1 MSLQTDEP
9 RARKRSIETRERQRS
24 AVAVIVALLMLG
36 GVGYGAYT
44 FGKDLLPG
52 TTASSED
59 FQGEGSGDAVV
70 VIEKGDTTAV
80 IARTLERAGVV
91 ASSAAFLDEARA
103 RSEDAEA
110 IQPGQYGLRKRMSAA
125 AALDLLLAPE
135 SRLVNKVTVPEGMRL
150 ADALKLVAK
159 QSGRPLAEYKKAA
172 KNTKA
177 LGLPSYADGRLEGFL
192 FPATYEIEP
201 DTSAAEVLKMMVS
214 RFKQAAK
221 GAGIESGNRYS
232 PYQLVVIASLVEAE
246 AGRAEDFG
254 KVARVVYNRLDKGM
268 LLQFD
273 STVNYA
279 LDARKV
285 KVTEADLEV
294 DSPYN
299 TYRELGLPPGPIGSP
314 GDAALKAAR
323 TPPKGKWLYFVTTD
337 LKTGETKFTDDYD
350 TFLRYKAE
358 LKRNGG

>member
-1 MSLQTDEP
+1 MSLQIDEP
-9 RARKRSIETRERQRS
+9 RTRRRSPETRERQRS
-24 AVAVIVALLMLG
+24 AVAVVLALLMLG

-44 FGKDLLPG
+44 YGKGLLPG
-52 TTASSED
+52 PTAAAED
-59 FQGEGSGDAVV
+59 FEGEGSGDAVI

-80 IARTLERAGVV
+80 IARTLVKAGVV
-91 ASSAAFLDEARA
+91 ASSDAFLEEARA
-103 RSEDAEA
+103 RSDDAEA

-135 SRLVNKVTVPEGMRL
+135 SRLVNKLTVPEGMRL
-150 ADALKLVAK
+150 ADALKLVAAK
-159 QSGRPLAEYKKAA
+159 TGRPLAEYTKAA

-177 LGLPSYADGRLEGFL
+177 LGLPAYAGGRLEGFL

-201 DTSAAEVLKMMVS
+201 DASATEVLKMMVT

-221 GAGIESGNRYS
+221 SAGIESGNRYS

-254 KVARVVYNRLDKGM
+254 KVSRVVYNRLDEGM

-279 LDARKV
+279 LKARKV
-285 KVTEADLEV
+285 KVTKKDLEV

-299 TYRELGLPPGPIGSP
+299 TYEELGLPPGPIGSP

-323 TPPKGKWLYFVTTD
+323 TPPKGDWLYFVTTN
-337 LKTGETKFTDDYD
+337 LKTGETKFTDDYT
-350 TFLRYKAE
+350 TFLKYKAE